1 MATLNLRFEVSA
13 LDIFNRLNFDTTI
26 HQAVRNWIE
35 TDMENWLNGQTE
47 LNKEEVPKL
56 LEFFDKRFPFD
67 TDLIFKWLMGVSN
80 LNQLT
85 PKEMQYI
92 ETVEKETPMIQ
103 YYLPITIDLRRLY
116 ELVTYITV

>member
-47 LNKEEVPKL
+47 LNKEEVQKL
-56 LEFFDKRFPFD
+56 LEFFDKRFQFD
-67 TDLIFKWLMGVSN
+67 TNLIFKWLMGVSN
-80 LNQLT
+80 LYQLT

-116 ELVTYITV
+116 EFVAHTTV

>member
-47 LNKEEVPKL
+47 LNKEEVSKL
-56 LEFFDKRFPFD
+56 LEFFDKSFSFD
-67 TDLIFKWLMGVSN
+67 TDLNFKWLMGVSN

-116 ELVTYITV
+116 ELVSYATV

>member
-56 LEFFDKRFPFD
+56 LEIFDKFQFD
-67 TDLIFKWLMGVSN
+67 TDLTLRSLLGVSN
-80 LNQLT
+80 LYQLT

-116 ELVTYITV
+116 EFVAHTIV